1 MKDDIL
7 EQIGK
12 YKAPTK
18 LPKISRIALAL
29 YEDGGFELNEEAVLA
44 LRLEL
49 ESYEGDLKALTDA
62 NIGLGVFALYLR
74 DTEKKPEQAEMIAA
88 LIRETAP
95 KYQSIGERIVS
106 ALQDLAVN
114 AKELLDKFSDRD
126 DAAKARAPVY
136 GEAGPE
142 GSLPLKNLKPVGEP
156 PPRRN
161 VKKPKPKS

>member
-29 YEDGGFELNEEAVLA
+29 YEDGGFELNDEAVLA

-49 ESYEGDLKALTDA
+49 ESYQGDLKALTDA

-74 DTEKKPEQAEMIAA
+74 DTEGKPEQAEKIAV

-95 KYQSIGERIVS
+95 KYQSVGERIVA
-106 ALQDLAVN
+106 ALQDLAVS
-114 AKELLDKFSDRD
+114 ATSLLDRFSDRD
-126 DAAKARAPVY
+126 EGAKARAPKY
-136 GEAGPE
+136 GESGPD
-142 GSLPLKNLKPVGEP
+142 GTLPLKDLKPVGAP

-161 VKKPKPKS
+161 VKKPKPKK